1 MWLTL
6 DDFGEAAAVVVAAMP
21 LIVVAANVSW
31 PLAWSF
37 PRLSNWNFDAEAV
50 EAFDTPDAEPDDN
63 DDEHDSDG
71 DAIDDVADDLR
82 TQLTCKFEFLSFSNE
97 MRWICSSNG
106 VLKDQKKKRRTQC
119 NV

>member
-1 MWLTL
+1 MRLTL
-6 DDFGEAAAVVVAAMP
+6 GGFGETVVVAEP

-37 PRLSNWNFDAEAV
+37 ARLSNWNFDAEAV

-63 DDEHDSDG
+63 DDEHDNDG
-71 DAIDDVADDLR
+71 DAIDDVADVLR

-106 VLKDQKKKRRTQC
+106 VLKTTKTKKETKEEH
-119 NV
+119 NVH